1 MSMDKILVVLALAL
15 LAGCEGGREVAAP
28 ATAGSDA
35 AMAEET
41 EAVSANTP
49 DVIGTTWQW
58 MSSVT
63 QDGRVL
69 VEGPERY
76 TLLLQADGRAVVR
89 FDCNRGGGSYELEG
103 DSIGFGPL
111 MSTRMACEEGSR
123 DAEFMRELDQVTNW
137 SLENGEL
144 FLSMPDDGGTM
155 RFAPVPSPEGSDE
168 Q

>member
-28 ATAGSDA
+28 VTAEGDA
-35 AMAEET
+35 GMAEEI

-49 DVIGTTWQW
+49 DVVGTTWQW

-103 DSIGFGPL
+103 DRIGFGPL
-111 MSTRMACEEGSR
+111 MSTRMACAEGSR
-123 DAEFMRELDQVTNW
+123 DGEFMRELDQVTSW